1 MKNKVTFILFVIINT
16 LAAYAQNNEVNLKI
30 FDNPPDTIPK
40 IFAKELISIAD
51 RYEYGLAISPDYNE
65 IFFTATKPGDGLML
79 TRKLD
84 DDSWSTPKTANLR
97 GNNSNE

>member
-51 RYEYGLAISPDYNE
+51 RY
-65 IFFTATKPGDGLML
+65 
-79 TRKLD
+79 
-84 DDSWSTPKTANLR
+84 
-97 GNNSNE
+97 